1 MGDTQDLTVMTA
13 KEVAEQLLS
22 RATVTRLAQRGEL
35 DRIPVKGRL
44 LFTRLE
50 VVRFVTGQRRPGD
63 RS

>member
-1 MGDTQDLTVMTA
+1 
-13 KEVAEQLLS
+13 
-22 RATVTRLAQRGEL
+22 VTRLAQRGEL